1 MLFYEMDVNIN
12 IFTNKILRLNYDC
25 AQIDAN
31 KNHNLK
37 ASILIWIGIESNL
50 SRISERV
57 YISIL
62 LNIPK

>member
-25 AQIDAN
+25 AQIEAN

-37 ASILIWIGIESNL
+37 AYILIWIGIESNL
-50 SRISERV
+50 SRISERL
-57 YISIL
+57 YISL
-62 LNIPK
+62 THY

>member
-25 AQIDAN
+25 AQIEAN

-50 SRISERV
+50 SRIS
-57 YISIL
+57 
-62 LNIPK
+62 